1 MAVKLSIEKVKVKN
15 GIIGKRR
22 KLDNPVEDL
31 ISSSGIRIKSY
42 DKTQINIK
50 RYLSSEDIRI
60 FQDMPPAQRQQVIE
74 QFMTSAEYSKLEEA
88 VRESDTGN
96 FIQDS
101 IPESSHHHKDKINYY
116 DDYSYVSIPESRKG
130 TVSLSEDAYAYTNT
144 CDISTSDEY
153 ELKDNFNEVL

>member
-60 FQDMPPAQRQQVIE
+60 FQDMPPELPLWAGPLHAPFPI
-74 QFMTSAEYSKLEEA
+74 SAS
-88 VRESDTGN
+88 
-96 FIQDS
+96 
-101 IPESSHHHKDKINYY
+101 
-116 DDYSYVSIPESRKG
+116 
-130 TVSLSEDAYAYTNT
+130 
-144 CDISTSDEY
+144 
-153 ELKDNFNEVL
+153 

>member
-1 MAVKLSIEKVKVKN
+1 MAVKLSTEKVKVKN

-31 ISSSGIRIKSY
+31 ISISGIRIKSY

-60 FQDMPPAQRQQVIE
+60 FQDMPPARRQQVIE
-74 QFMTSAEYSKLEEA
+74 QFMSSPEYSKLEET

-101 IPESSHHHKDKINYY
+101 ISESSLCH
-116 DDYSYVSIPESRKG
+116 SP
-130 TVSLSEDAYAYTNT
+130 AP
-144 CDISTSDEY
+144 DIFRQRNTSDIRKY
-153 ELKDNFNEVL
+153 PLKIENRAAGNSSSFFIGQITIQIVFYVIYCST

>member
-96 FIQDS
+96 FYTGQ
-101 IPESSHHHKDKINYY
+101 Y
-116 DDYSYVSIPESRKG
+116 SRKQ
-130 TVSLSEDAYAYTNT
+130 SS
-144 CDISTSDEY
+144 S
-153 ELKDNFNEVL
+153 